1 MKFTVTREQVL
12 EPLLW
17 VTGVVERRQTQ
28 PILANLLVEAEP
40 GQLRLTGTD
49 QEVELVVCIDDCPT
63 DQGDPCTIPARKFL
77 DICRNLP
84 EAAKIRVEPEDGR
97 LLLSSGR
104 FKSHLANLPAE
115 NFPRVTLEKG
125 VTRFEAPTRDLT
137 QLLDRCSF
145 AMAQQDVRYF
155 FNGMLLELEAN
166 RIRAVATNGQ
176 RLATSFIDTEITVSG
191 KRQVI
196 IPRKGVAE
204 LGRLLSADG
213 ERVSVELTDNHLR
226 ASSGSAVMTTRL
238 IDATYPDYSRA
249 IPEGGDKTL
258 TANRLELREALI
270 RTAIL
275 SNEMY
280 RNVRFRL
287 GTGSLAIEANNPLQE
302 EAEEIVAVD
311 YEGDELEIGFNVGY
325 LIDVLGAI
333 SGDKIR
339 MRFTDSGGAVLITD
353 VEDERSLYVVSPMML

>member
-12 EPLLW
+12 EPLQW

-28 PILANLLVEAEP
+28 PILANLLVEAES

-63 DQGDPCTIPARKFL
+63 DQGDPFTIPARKFL
-77 DICRNLP
+77 DICRSLP
-84 EAAKIRVEPEDGR
+84 ESAKIRVEPEDGR

-115 NFPRVTLEKG
+115 DFPRVGLEKDL
-125 VTRFEAPTRDLT
+125 TRFEVAARDLA

-155 FNGMLLELEAN
+155 FNGMLLELDAG

-176 RLATSFIDTEITVSG
+176 RLATSFIDTEIAVSG

-196 IPRKGVAE
+196 IPRKGIAE
-204 LGRLLSADG
+204 LGRLLSAD
-213 ERVSVELTDNHLR
+213 RQMVSVELTDNHFR

-249 IPEGGDKTL
+249 IPKGGDRVL
-258 TANRLELREALI
+258 TADRVELREALT

-280 RNVRFRL
+280 RNVKLRL
-287 GTGSLAIEANNPLQE
+287 GIGSLAIEANNPLQE
-302 EAEEIVAVD
+302 EAEETVTVD
-311 YEGDELEIGFNVGY
+311 YDGDELEIGFNVGY
-325 LIDVLGAI
+325 LLDVLGAV
-333 SGDKIR
+333 SGDRIR
-339 MRFTDSGGAVLITD
+339 MQFTDSGGAVLIKD
-353 VEDERSLYVVSPMML
+353 VEDDRSLYVVSPMIL

>member
-12 EPLLW
+12 EPLQW
-17 VTGVVERRQTQ
+17 VTGGVERRQTQ
-28 PILANLLVEAEP
+28 PILASLLVEAEP
-40 GQLRLTGTD
+40 DHLRLTGTD

-63 DQGDPCTIPARKFL
+63 DQGEPFTIPARKFL
-77 DICRNLP
+77 DICRSLP
-84 EAAKIRVEPEDGR
+84 ASAEIRVEPEDGR

-115 NFPRVTLEKG
+115 EFPRVTLEKG
-125 VTRFEAPTRDLT
+125 VTRFEVPARDLS

-155 FNGMLLELEAN
+155 FNGMLLELDAG
-166 RIRAVATNGQ
+166 RIRVVATNGQ
-176 RLATSFIDTEITVSG
+176 RLSTSFLDTEITVSG

-204 LGRLLSADG
+204 LGRLLPAVDQP
-213 ERVSVELTDNHLR
+213 VSIELTDNHLR
-226 ASSGSAVMTTRL
+226 ATCGSAVMTTRL
-238 IDATYPDYSRA
+238 IDAIFPDYSRA
-249 IPEGGDKTL
+249 IPAGGDKVL
-258 TANRLELREALI
+258 TGDRQEVREALT

-280 RNVRFRL
+280 RNVRLRL
-287 GTGSLAIEANNPLQE
+287 TAGALAIEANNPLQE

-311 YEGDELEIGFNVGY
+311 YGGDELEIGFNVGY
-325 LIDVLGAI
+325 LVDALGAI
-333 SGDKIR
+333 SGDRIR
-339 MRFTDSGGAVLITD
+339 MQFTDPGSAVLITD
-353 VEDERSLYVVSPMML
+353 VEDDSSIYVVSPMML